1 MIVFRW
7 LLPLLAMIM
16 PAFAAVQVSDTTP
29 ANSVVAYRGS
39 TTLKTS
45 TGATARYA
53 DIAACRAAIE
63 ADAEAR
69 QATASYRCVDTKNLR
84 VVWSANPPP
93 PSPVDC
99 AVSAWSD
106 WSGGAWSA
114 CSAGSQSRSETRS
127 RTITTQPAN
136 GGAACPVL
144 SETRTA
150 TQACSEPP
158 PPSGDAYPLYPAL
171 NLAQIPWH
179 VGAGAWG
186 PQVRLQAPA
195 LPVTTRT
202 VTVRSQAE
210 FNAAAAVSGTAITIA
225 QGWAPNTSVTINA
238 NDIDV
243 TIPRGVV
250 IGGIELGAFPRTAA
264 LARIRIRGEG
274 RMGQY
279 RDYDLVSDVVI
290 DGVDMNGDG
299 QWTGTGEGITVFRLN
314 ATRAAVLNVRAV
326 SAGPIWLGDARHV
339 VIANS
344 NLYHGAATRAAVG
357 WAEGWGV
364 RNSSGPLVIVDSRIQ
379 GTRYH
384 NLRVHTH
391 SRPGELLYVT
401 RSTLVAAAEGRT
413 TWMWTNLG
421 QGTRG
426 QSGILHDNDIYTY
439 SNCWAGFE
447 IGTTD
452 VDHAA
457 ITNNRFYG
465 GGNAV
470 GSQAYL
476 NAAVRGGGAATGNT
490 FAPLVAFPAWSGRGN
505 PLDIPLPA
513 GMTFQNGEGACPG
526 F

>member
-7 LLPLLAMIM
+7 LLPLLAAVLAL
-16 PAFAAVQVSDTTP
+16 PALGAVDVTDRTSATP
-29 ANSVVAYRGS
+29 VVAYRGS

-45 TGATARYA
+45 TGATARFA
-53 DIAACRAAIE
+53 DVAACRAAIE

-69 QATASYRCVDTKNLR
+69 QATASYRCVSTVSLR

-93 PSPVDC
+93 P
-99 AVSAWSD
+99 
-106 WSGGAWSA
+106 
-114 CSAGSQSRSETRS
+114 
-127 RTITTQPAN
+127 
-136 GGAACPVL
+136 
-144 SETRTA
+144 
-150 TQACSEPP
+150 PP
-158 PPSGDAYPLYPAL
+158 PPADTDGDGIPDSDDACPNEAANTADGCPVVVPPPPPPPAGGDAYPLYPSL
-171 NLAQIPWH
+171 DLSTIPWH
-179 VGAGAWG
+179 VGAGSWG

-210 FNAAAAVSGTAITIA
+210 FNAAAAVNGTAITVA

-243 TIPRGVV
+243 TIPRGVI
-250 IGGIELGAFPRTAA
+250 IGGIELGAWPRTNP

-290 DGVDMNGDG
+290 DGLDMNGDS
-299 QWTGTGEGITVFRLN
+299 QWTGTGEGITPFRVS
-314 ATRAAVLNVRAV
+314 ATRVAVLNVRAV
-326 SAGPIWLGDARHV
+326 SAGPIWLGDARHL

-344 NLYHGAATRAAVG
+344 NFYHGAATRSAVG
-357 WAEGWGV
+357 FAEGWGV
-364 RNSSGPLVIVDSRIQ
+364 RNSAGPVVIVDSRIQ

-391 SRPGELLYVT
+391 ARAGELLYVT

-413 TWMWTNLG
+413 TWMWNNLG

-439 SNCWAGFE
+439 SAPGCWAGFE
-447 IGTTD
+447 IGTSD
-452 VDHAA
+452 VDHAQV
-457 ITNNRFYG
+457 TNNRFYG

-470 GSQAYL
+470 GSQSYL
-476 NAAVRGGGAATGNT
+476 NGIVRGGGTATGNT
-490 FAPLVAFPAWSGRGN
+490 FAPLAAFPAWSGRGN
-505 PLDIPLPA
+505 PLEIPLPA
-513 GMTFQNGEGACPG
+513 GMTFQNGEGTCPG